1 MRVRVR
7 CVYVEGSKTDGAN
20 ECSLPLEMQATQTI
34 DWQHWHCQREKL
46 SNSQTFQTSCRTR
59 TTNITSSQG
68 FAGKEGPKTERSET
82 NGMERGERRTQAS
95 MIEQVEFPTL
105 CARAL
110 CAEKL
115 SSRLEVECDNF
126 LLD

>member
-1 MRVRVR
+1 MLFTVRNAGHANYR
-7 CVYVEGSKTDGAN
+7 LAALALPARKTF
-20 ECSLPLEMQATQTI
+20 
-34 DWQHWHCQREKL
+34 KL
-46 SNSQTFQTSCRTR
+46 STFQTSCRTR